1 MGRPERD
8 IIDRVK
14 RSILQADREASLSE
28 ILNSD
33 VSAFEGF
40 RVLYSSATTGIHIPI
55 EEKNKV
61 SITSMFSEKFLLAYS
76 DPTLDEML
84 QEESTPVYQPEAIL
98 DTNILSELPNYLC
111 GLPVKDE
118 YSVKNVIE
126 SIGSDLDGQFDYT
139 FPMFENLRFYKD
151 NNPHPVRKVAAALYL
166 SHIYQSDAER
176 IDMGCQVLD
185 PYMDLSE
192 EKWTQYRSNPWVW
205 HMIDRRDVIYAVM
218 LKAYCLCWE
227 DTQISVQD
235 FIRKLV
241 DFSIHKLGVFPLKE
255 LYFSWKAA
263 SGLRTGNYMPV
274 FDEPPLKQPNKDTL
288 NRLGALAWDLFFF
301 RYTESLLS
309 IGKGSVFNIP
319 YVTTLD
325 NGLRESIALCRVKA
339 VICSRSMGYV
349 ETIFEDE
356 LEFQILLDESLSLSQ
371 LKILQDPSR
380 NIKGKIS
387 SKHSIIQAI
396 SDMEHAIR
404 KMQG

>member
-1 MGRPERD
+1 MGSPERD

-14 RSILQADREASLSE
+14 RPILQADREASLSE

-33 VSAFEGF
+33 ISAFEGF
-40 RVLYSSATTGIHIPI
+40 RVLYSSAIAGAHIPI

-76 DPTLDEML
+76 DSIRDEMRL
-84 QEESTPVYQPEAIL
+84 EESTIVYQPEAIL

-111 GLPVKDE
+111 GLSVKDE

-126 SIGSDLDGQFDYT
+126 SIGSDLGGAFDYS

-166 SHIYQSDAER
+166 SHIYQSGAEH
-176 IDMGCQVLD
+176 IDMGSQVLE

-192 EKWTQYRSNPWVW
+192 KKWTQYRSNPWVW

-227 DTQISVQD
+227 DTHISIQD
-235 FIRKLV
+235 FIRNLV
-241 DFSIHKLGVFPLKE
+241 DFSIHKLGIFPLKE

-274 FDEPPLKQPNKDTL
+274 FNERPLKQPNSDTL
-288 NRLGALAWDLFFF
+288 KRLRSLAWDLFIF

-309 IGKGSVFNIP
+309 IGKGNFFNIP

-325 NGLRESIALCRVKA
+325 NSLRESIELCRVKA
-339 VICSRSMGYV
+339 VICSTSLGYV

-356 LEFQILLDESLSLSQ
+356 IEFQMLLDESLSLSQ

-380 NIKGKIS
+380 DIKGKIS
-387 SKHSIIQAI
+387 SKHFITQAI
-396 SDMEHAIR
+396 SDMEYAIS
-404 KMQG
+404 KMRG